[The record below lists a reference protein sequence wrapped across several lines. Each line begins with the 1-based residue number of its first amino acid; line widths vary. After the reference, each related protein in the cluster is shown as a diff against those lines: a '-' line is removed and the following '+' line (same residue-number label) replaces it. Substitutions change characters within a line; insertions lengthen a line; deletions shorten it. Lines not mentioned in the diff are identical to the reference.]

1 MDESNKVKIKEGST
15 EIFTEG
21 HVFYN
26 PVQQFNRDLSICV
39 LNAFS
44 KQYQNELKNKKSAKS
59 DTVENVVDFPF
70 EVGVKSEVS
79 VGISLDVNSTNNF
92 CSNQFSLV

>member
-1 MDESNKVKIKEGST
+1 MNEPNKVKIKEGTT
-15 EIFTEG
+15 EILSEG

-44 KQYQNELKNKKSAKS
+44 KQYQNEVRNGKLSKGE
-59 DTVENVVDFPF
+59 TVVDDV
-70 EVGVKSEVS
+70 EQCQVGVKSEVS
-79 VGISLDVNSTNNF
+79 LF
-92 CSNQFSLV
+92 

>member
-1 MDESNKVKIKEGST
+1 MEELNKVRIKEGTT
-15 EIFTEG
+15 EILSEG

-44 KQYQNELKNKKSAKS
+44 KQYQNELRSKKS
-59 DTVENVVDFPF
+59 VEDVISV
-70 EVGVKSEVS
+70 EEVHQVGVKLEV
-79 VGISLDVNSTNNF
+79 
-92 CSNQFSLV
+92 

>member
-1 MDESNKVKIKEGST
+1 MDEVNKIKIKEGTT
-15 EIFTEG
+15 EILSEG

-44 KQYQNELKNKKSAKS
+44 KQYQNELKCKKAAK
-59 DTVENVVDFPF
+59 DIGEDVAVVVEDDQARA
-70 EVGVKSEVS
+70 GVKLEVR
-79 VGISLDVNSTNNF
+79 IKRF
-92 CSNQFSLV
+92 AIF

>member
-1 MDESNKVKIKEGST
+1 MDESNKVRIKEGST
-15 EIFTEG
+15 EILSEG

-44 KQYQNELKNKKSAKS
+44 KQFHNELKTNKKPA
-59 DTVENVVDFPF
+59 DDVMVVD
-70 EVGVKSEVS
+70 EVDLESQIGVKSEV
-79 VGISLDVNSTNNF
+79 
-92 CSNQFSLV
+92 

>member
-1 MDESNKVKIKEGST
+1 MDESNKVKIREGTT
-15 EIFTEG
+15 EIVSEG

-44 KQYQNELKNKKSAKS
+44 KQYQNESKSKES
-59 DTVENVVDFPF
+59 TEDVMIVDDQIQ
-70 EVGVKSEVS
+70 VGVKLEV
-79 VGISLDVNSTNNF
+79 
-92 CSNQFSLV
+92 